1 MATIA
6 DSLSTIKYLCFDKK
20 ICTTKELYDAYIANW
35 EGYEELRQI
44 ALNEVPHFGNNDPY
58 VDKEFAWCCDMYSEV
73 VGHTYSIRAPH
84 YRSGLI
90 SGADHISQ
98 GAHAWATPD
107 GRKAFEP
114 IADAASPAQGRDK
127 TGPLNVLLS
136 SASYDQT
143 RYPENVCLNMRL
155 HPTVFQGKESMQKVQ
170 AMTKSYFD
178 MGGMEIQYN
187 VVDTD
192 TLRKAQTEPEEYRDL
207 IVRIAGYSAY
217 FVELDQVSQND
228 IISRYE
234 HTM

>member
-1 MATIA
+1 M
-6 DSLSTIKYLCFDKK
+6 
-20 ICTTKELYDAYIANW
+20 
-35 EGYEELRQI
+35 RQI
-44 ALNEVPHFGNNDPY
+44 ALNEVPHFGNNDSY
-58 VDKEFAWCCDMYSEV
+58 VDSEFAWCCDMYSEII
-73 VGHTYSIRAPH
+73 GHTYSIRAPH

-192 TLRKAQTEPEEYRDL
+192 TLRKAQAEPAEYRDL

-228 IISRYE
+228 IIARYE